1 MQEEWYVELEG
12 VASGPHARQDLWQM
26 RDAGKISVASLV
38 WRQGFADWMRYAE
51 AGLEAKQI
59 PLGTSS
65 GFPSEPE
72 QSLGRS
78 DAALVFELPTGGA
91 PRTDTERDH
100 ENNMRRMMTQRN
112 AARGHADF
120 VPGLPA
126 HAPRLEVE
134 DDGWQWTAPAPWRR
148 YLARTL
154 DILMLGWFTWMV
166 LGIVL
171 LSANRALFSMLF
183 THGGVM
189 NIRALSSVIVSASLI
204 PVQALLI
211 GTSGTTIGKWIF
223 GVRITRR
230 DGRAIGFRAALAREA
245 SVFGFGMA
253 GGIPLVAFVP
263 IFIAYQVLTRTGST
277 QWDRG
282 KDWVVTQREPG
293 DAQTWMFALGL
304 AALIFVGTLIRHY
317 EVLFR

>member
-12 VASGPHARQDLWQM
+12 VASGPHERQDLRQM
-26 RDAGKISVASLV
+26 RDAGQISTASLV

-51 AGLEAKQI
+51 AGLEAAQI
-59 PLGTSS
+59 PPRMSS
-65 GFPSEPE
+65 RLPSEPE
-72 QSLGRS
+72 QAPVGS
-78 DAALVFELPTGGA
+78 DAALAFDLPAGEA
-91 PRTDTERDH
+91 PRTDIERDH
-100 ENNMRRMMTQRN
+100 ENSMRRMMVQRN

-189 NIRALSSVIVSASLI
+189 SIRALSSVLVSASLI

-230 DGRAIGFRAALAREA
+230 DGSAIGFRAALAREA
-245 SVFGFGMA
+245 SVFGIGMA
-253 GGIPLVAFVP
+253 GGIPLVAFIPV
-263 IFIAYQVLTRTGST
+263 FVAYQVLTQTGST

-293 DAQTWMFALGL
+293 DVQTWMFMLGL
-304 AALIFVGTLIRHY
+304 ALLCFVGTLIRHY
-317 EVLFR
+317 EVMFR